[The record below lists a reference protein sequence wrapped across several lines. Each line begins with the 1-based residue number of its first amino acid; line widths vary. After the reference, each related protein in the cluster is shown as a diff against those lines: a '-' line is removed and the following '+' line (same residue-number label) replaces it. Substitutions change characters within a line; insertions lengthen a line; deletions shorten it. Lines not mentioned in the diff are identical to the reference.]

1 MTENTATLEE
11 HVPKPQANSSL
22 AILVTSDGMGRG
34 EPELQ
39 HRLIHSYFRLLQEN
53 GTLPVAIGFYTDGVK
68 LLVEGSP
75 VLGLLQSYE
84 EQGVV
89 LIACGTC
96 LDYYGLMDKL
106 QVGIVGHMSDVIE
119 LQLRADKVVTI

>member
-1 MTENTATLEE
+1 M
-11 HVPKPQANSSL
+11 PKSQANGSL

-39 HRLIHSYFRLLQEN
+39 HRLIYSYFRLLQEN

-75 VLGLLQSYE
+75 VLDLLKSFEQ
-84 EQGVV
+84 QGVP
-89 LIACGTC
+89 LIACSTC
-96 LDYYGLMDKL
+96 LDYYGLMDEL
-106 QVGIVGHMSDVIE
+106 RVGIVGHMSDMIE